1 MANYI
6 IIGGDQKEY
15 GPITTDDVRKW
26 IAEGRLNAQ
35 SMMKAESDAGWRPL
49 SAFPEFADAF
59 GGSAAAPSTPPV
71 ISPAELLERDYELD
85 IGGCISRGWELVK
98 NNFGTLFGS
107 FVVLIVIRIVC
118 GAAVNKV
125 SELISA
131 TEAIRQIAHL
141 TSLVVLALVMG
152 PMMGG
157 LYYVFLR
164 SSRSQPTNIGE
175 VFTGFQK
182 NFKELFLGYLVVA
195 LVLSLCLTPYNIIN
209 DTKVLPILEQMRHAQ
224 PTDMQ
229 NLMSQLW
236 SALFSTLPILLISMV
251 PVTYLSVNWQFTL
264 PLIIDKQM
272 PFWTAMKTSWKMVHK
287 HWWQV
292 FGLAVVI
299 GLVSLAGVL
308 GCCIGVLFTIPIGI
322 AALMIAYE
330 SIFSESQT
338 R

>member
-1 MANYI
+1 M
-6 IIGGDQKEY
+6 
-15 GPITTDDVRKW
+15 
-26 IAEGRLNAQ
+26 
-35 SMMKAESDAGWRPL
+35 
-49 SAFPEFADAF
+49 
-59 GGSAAAPSTPPV
+59 
-71 ISPAELLERDYELD
+71 LERDYELD